1 MSKYIVLTKILLKNN
16 INLSSDK
23 KKKAKTIALW
33 ILIAAAFVPT
43 IGIIVNS
50 ISTGYNLL
58 SSINQEGLILALGI
72 SFVSIFVFF
81 FGIFYSLNVL
91 YFTKDI
97 ENLLPLPLKPS
108 EILGAK
114 FTVALLYEYL
124 TELVLFLPIL
134 IVYGVKSS
142 ASFIYYAYGI
152 IIFLIL
158 PLAPLGI
165 VSVLNMIIMSFTNLG
180 KHKDKLKIMGGI
192 GAMFIAICINILMQK
207 FGVSSNNPDQMI
219 KMITSGNNSLVQL
232 SNKLFPGSSIGAK
245 ALVFSSTTQ
254 GFLNLL
260 LYIILTLIVVLVL
273 LVLGE
278 KLYFK
283 GIIGISETSSKR
295 KELSSEQLSKFSERQ
310 SPLIALTMREL
321 KILFRTPV
329 YFMNCIIMN
338 FLWPVFIL
346 LPMVTQPQL
355 FKELEKVTAIIRDPS
370 ISAIIVGMALAV
382 GVFLGAS
389 NLITATAISREGQN
403 IFISKYIPVDYTTQ
417 FAAKILSGMIMGV
430 VSIIVMLLM
439 AIVLIKAPLYLV
451 VMSLIMSIP
460 GLLFSSMAGLLIDLN
475 YPKLN
480 WDNEVKAVKQ
490 NFNGFLSL
498 IVGVLGAAISAI
510 PIIKFSEKAFYITT
524 IMFILFLIID
534 FILYK
539 IIITKGVSLFKDI
552 EI

>member
-1 MSKYIVLTKILLKNN
+1 MSRYIVLTKILLKNN

-33 ILIAAAFVPT
+33 ILIAAAFAPT

-50 ISTGYNLL
+50 INTGYNLL
-58 SSINQEGLILALGI
+58 SRINQEGLILALGI
-72 SFVSIFVFF
+72 SSVSIFVFF

-180 KHKDKLKIMGGI
+180 KHKDKLKIIGGI
-192 GAMFIAICINILMQK
+192 GVMFIAIGINIFMQK

-232 SNKLFPGSSIGAK
+232 SNKLFPGSSIAAK

-260 LYIILTLIVVLVL
+260 FYIILTLIVVLVL

-283 GIIGISETSSKR
+283 GIVGISETYSKR
-295 KELSSEQLSKFSERQ
+295 KELNSEQLSKFSERP

-338 FLWPVFIL
+338 FLWPVFL
-346 LPMVTQPQL
+346 LIPMVTQPQL

-451 VMSLIMSIP
+451 VMSLIVSIP

-498 IVGVLGAAISAI
+498 IVGVLGAAISAM

-539 IIITKGVSLFKDI
+539 VILTKGVSLFKNI
-552 EI
+552 EV